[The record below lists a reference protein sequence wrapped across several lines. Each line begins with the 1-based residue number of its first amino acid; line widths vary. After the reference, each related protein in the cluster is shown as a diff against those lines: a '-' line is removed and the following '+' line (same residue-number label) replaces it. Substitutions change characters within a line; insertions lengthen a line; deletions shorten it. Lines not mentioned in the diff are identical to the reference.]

1 MVFMLSNLFANFAL
15 VASSLSFER
24 YIKFIPPILSLQK
37 LNITAEVK
45 ILSLDALPKLA
56 NLVNLLTVSPYSV
69 TRLLSISSCKKD
81 PFSINS
87 KFQINQFQL
96 IPIKSKFRTMLTQI
110 K

>member
-1 MVFMLSNLFANFAL
+1 MLSNLFANFAL

-56 NLVNLLTVSPYSV
+56 NLVNLLSV
-69 TRLLSISSCKKD
+69 PLFCHKVTFHFNLQKR
-81 PFSINS
+81 
-87 KFQINQFQL
+87 
-96 IPIKSKFRTMLTQI
+96 PIQH
-110 K
+110 